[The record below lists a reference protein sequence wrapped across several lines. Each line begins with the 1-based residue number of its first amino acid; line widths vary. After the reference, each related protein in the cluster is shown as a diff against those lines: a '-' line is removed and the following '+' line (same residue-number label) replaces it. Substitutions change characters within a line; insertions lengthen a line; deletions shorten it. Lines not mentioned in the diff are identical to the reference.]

1 MDIAAL
7 IQPRIVDRDALNE
20 FADALVDH
28 APQLERCVAQLRASP
43 RDRDLIAALFRTL
56 HTIKGD
62 AAICRVELGVMIA
75 HPIETLLSRMRAG
88 ELPFSEL
95 VAEAVLLAL
104 DRLELAVE
112 SLQAGRPLS
121 QLRLPELVGGL
132 ETLGNAAPAG
142 VDPAA
147 AAVIEAV
154 TGFRPSAAAQLKPS
168 AVTAPLDRA
177 ADLAFFRSI
186 ALHLESRSTLFH
198 GRTER
203 LLRLVAD
210 TNAEAGQPVDAVQ
223 LEAAACLHDV
233 GMMMLPESVWLK
245 VGALSEDETR
255 QMRVHPEIG
264 AGILQRMPGWEP
276 ASRIVAQHHEMPDG
290 GGYPHGLK
298 GAQIEPGAQILAI
311 ADAFEAI
318 TLKHSHRGQ
327 SRSLL
332 RAVAEL
338 NACDNQFS
346 PELMRH
352 FNQVIRRTLEA

>member
-7 IQPRIVDRDALNE
+7 TQPRIADRDALVE
-20 FADALVDH
+20 FVDALADH
-28 APQLERCVAQLRASP
+28 APQLERCVAQLRANP

-62 AAICRVELGVMIA
+62 AAICRIDLGVMIA

-88 ELPFSEL
+88 ELGFGEL

-112 SLQAGRPLS
+112 SLREGRPLT

-132 ETLGNAAPAG
+132 EILGQAAPAD
-142 VDPAA
+142 VDAAA
-147 AAVIEAV
+147 AAVIESV
-154 TGFRPSAAAQLKPS
+154 TGFRPSAAAQLKP
-168 AVTAPLDRA
+168 AAAMAPVDRA
-177 ADLAFFRSI
+177 ADLGFFHSI
-186 ALHLESRSTLFH
+186 ALHLESRSPLFQ

-210 TNAEAGQPVDAVQ
+210 TNAEAGHPVDAAQ
-223 LEAAACLHDV
+223 LEAATCFHDV
-233 GMMMLPESVWLK
+233 GMMLLPESTWLK
-245 VGALSEDETR
+245 VGPLSAEETR

-264 AGILQRMPGWEP
+264 DGLLRRMSGW
-276 ASRIVAQHHEMPDG
+276 ALAARIVAQHHEMPDG
-290 GGYPHGLK
+290 GGYPHALRGEE
-298 GAQIEPGAQILAI
+298 IEPGAQILAI

-327 SRSLL
+327 GRSLL

-346 PELMRH
+346 PDLMRH
-352 FNQVIRRTLEA
+352 FNQVIRRTLEG